1 MAIVVK
7 ATLHSGKG
15 NRKHNDH
22 DFMPYDRR
30 NVKTKTFA
38 YTGNIKSNPDDYLSG
53 FDIQAELEKMAKEE
67 QLTNKCAIDELTLY
81 YDLFGETWH
90 KQNQKN
96 IREGHKNRCKTMEE
110 WSSSKNYSP
119 VEDILQIGNVDT
131 EKQVPVEVLEK
142 SVKELMEWE
151 EKTLGK
157 NLQHVSIALHLDEAT
172 PHYHKRD
179 VYVYWDNEGLSHPCV
194 KDALEQAGIP
204 LPDPSK
210 PESKKNNRKAMYDQM
225 RREAFCD
232 IIEKYLPKDFVL
244 DRTPD
249 PKRRKHMS
257 VDNYKD
263 FAKNQKD
270 KQEIENQKTD
280 LVFMQSNLNTVKT
293 LLEADRKTL
302 EIERQNYKAK
312 VEKELKTAY
321 TALEQDLR
329 SAYNQRMSDLDD
341 LIKDVSDYK
350 LQRRADR
357 LRKQSM
363 PSLQTNNNDYQF
375 D

>member
-7 ATLHSGKG
+7 ATMHSGKG

-30 NVKTKTFA
+30 NVKVKTFA
-38 YTGNIKSNPDDYLSG
+38 YTGNINSNSDGYLSG

-67 QLTNKCAIDELTLY
+67 QLTNKCATDELTLY

-96 IREGHKNRCKTMEE
+96 IRDGHKNRCKTMEE

-119 VEDILQIGNVDT
+119 VEDILQIGNVDI

-151 EKTLGK
+151 DKTLGK
-157 NLQHVSIALHLDEAT
+157 NLQHISIALHLDEAT
-172 PHYHKRD
+172 SHYHKRD
-179 VYVYWDNEGLSHPCV
+179 VYVYWDSKGLPHPCV
-194 KDALEQAGIP
+194 KKALEQAGIP

-210 PESKKNNRKAMYDQM
+210 PVSQTNNRKAMYDQM

-244 DRTPD
+244 DRIPD
-249 PKRRKHMS
+249 PDRRKHMS

-263 FAKNQKD
+263 FKAAETLK
-270 KQEIENQKTD
+270 KTAD
-280 LVFMQSNLNTVKT
+280 DQMTDNMFEKAN
-293 LLEADRKTL
+293 LEASKRALKD
-302 EIERQNYKAK
+302 ERQNYKAEI
-312 VEKELKTAY
+312 EKELKTAY
-321 TALEQDLR
+321 TTLERDIR
-329 SAYNQRMSDLDD
+329 SAYDQRMSELDD
-341 LIKDVSDYK
+341 LIKDVTDYK
-350 LQRRADR
+350 LQRRAER
-357 LRKQSM
+357 LRSQSM
-363 PSLQTNNNDYQF
+363 PSLQINNNDYQF

>member
-38 YTGNIKSNPDDYLSG
+38 YTGNIKSNSDDYLSG

-81 YDLFGETWH
+81 YDLFGGTWH

-96 IREGHKNRCKTMEE
+96 IKDGHKNRCKTMEE

-142 SVKELMEWE
+142 SVKDLMEWE
-151 EKTLGK
+151 EKTLGR

-172 PHYHKRD
+172 PHYHKRG
-179 VYVYWDNEGLSHPCV
+179 VYVYWDDEGLPHPCV

-210 PESKKNNRKAMYDQM
+210 PESQKNNRKAMYDQM

-249 PKRRKHMS
+249 PNRRKHMS

-263 FAKNQKD
+263 FKAAEAVQKKAD
-270 KQEIENQKTD
+270 EQMTD
-280 LVFMQSNLNTVKT
+280 IMFEKANLK
-293 LLEADRKTL
+293 ADRTTL
-302 EIERQNYKAK
+302 EMERQNYKAEI
-312 VEKELKTAY
+312 EKGLKTAY
-321 TALEQDLR
+321 TALERDLR
-329 SAYNQRMSDLDD
+329 SAYDQRMSELDD
-341 LIKDVSDYK
+341 LIKDVTDYK
-350 LQRRADR
+350 LQRRAER
-357 LRKQSM
+357 LRSQSM
-363 PSLQTNNNDYQF
+363 PSLQINNNDYQF